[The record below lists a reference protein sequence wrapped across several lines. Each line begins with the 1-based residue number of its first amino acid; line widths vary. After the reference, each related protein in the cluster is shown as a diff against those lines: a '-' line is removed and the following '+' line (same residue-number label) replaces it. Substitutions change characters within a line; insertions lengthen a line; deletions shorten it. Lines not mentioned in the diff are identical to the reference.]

1 MQRMSSRFLRSIA
14 VMVSVLTIGLSST
27 RAIAQTQEPWAILT
41 YQIAFPVGDTKDF
54 IDATS
59 FRGIGFEGR
68 WFIRPNISAGVALD
82 WNVFF
87 KTTDKPIDI
96 PNGTVS
102 GTQNR
107 TINAFPVLA
116 TVHYYMG
123 PDKMYYVGLGAG
135 PYYMSQRWD
144 VGLYSF
150 SNTSWHFGFAP
161 EIGVSHEVASHT
173 RAVLGLQYHHAFE
186 SEGTKLEYWVLK
198 LGVAY

>member
-1 MQRMSSRFLRSIA
+1 MRMMSSRFLCSIA
-14 VMVSVLTIGLSST
+14 VTIIALTIGLSNS
-27 RAIAQTQEPWAILT
+27 RAMAQSQEPWVIAT
-41 YQIAFPVGDTKDF
+41 YQIAFPEGDTKDF

-59 FRGIGFEGR
+59 FRGIGIEGR
-68 WFIRPNISAGVALD
+68 WFVRPNISAGVAVD

-96 PNGTVS
+96 PNGTIT
-102 GTQNR
+102 GEQNR
-107 TINAFPVLA
+107 VINAFPILA

-123 PDKMYYVGLGAG
+123 PDRAFYVGLGAG

-144 VGLYSF
+144 VGLYTF

-161 EIGVSHEVASHT
+161 EIGVSHEIAPHT

-186 SEGTKLEYWVLK
+186 SEDTKLEYWVLK